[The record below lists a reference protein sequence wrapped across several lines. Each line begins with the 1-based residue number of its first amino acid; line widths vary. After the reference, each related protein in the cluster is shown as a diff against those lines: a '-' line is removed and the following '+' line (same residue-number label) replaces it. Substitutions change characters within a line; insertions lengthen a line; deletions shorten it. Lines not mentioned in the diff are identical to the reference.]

1 MVVEYTYKVAVVI
14 AFMERKI
21 RDPYKDREEDVYRRK
36 TDKSLASWIKPS
48 SQKSA

>member
-1 MVVEYTYKVAVVI
+1 MVVEYTYKVALVI
-14 AFMERKI
+14 AVMERNK
-21 RDPYKDREEDVYRRK
+21 RDAYKDREENVYRRK